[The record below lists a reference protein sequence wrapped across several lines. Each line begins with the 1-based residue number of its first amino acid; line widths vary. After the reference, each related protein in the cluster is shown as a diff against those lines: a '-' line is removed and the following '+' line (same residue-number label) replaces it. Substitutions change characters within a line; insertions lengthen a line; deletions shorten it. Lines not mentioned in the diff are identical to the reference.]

1 MISEISVQPLFH
13 LTAQP
18 MFLPD
23 TNVGAGTQPG
33 ECNADLGAAILVTV
47 TVGTVGCCY
56 EELLCV
62 LAVGSCLSV
71 LSVRISQVR
80 KG

>member
-33 ECNADLGAAILVTV
+33 ECNADLEAATLVTV
-47 TVGTVGCCY
+47 TVG
-56 EELLCV
+56 LL
-62 LAVGSCLSV
+62 L
-71 LSVRISQVR
+71 
-80 KG
+80 

>member
-33 ECNADLGAAILVTV
+33 ECNADLEAATLVTV
-47 TVGTVGCCY
+47 TVGCCY